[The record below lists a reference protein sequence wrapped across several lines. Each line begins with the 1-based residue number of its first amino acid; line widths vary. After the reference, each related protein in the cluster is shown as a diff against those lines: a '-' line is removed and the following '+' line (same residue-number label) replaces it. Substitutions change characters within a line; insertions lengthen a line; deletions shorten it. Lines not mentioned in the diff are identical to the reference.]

1 MNSPVLMRP
10 ESPDTTS
17 PLNLSIKEETRIKTE
32 DGIRSSQST
41 PSPPPSLPSWTKG
54 RVWSPAVDPARRIW
68 SPAVTCEQES
78 KLINNNNVVVDVMCG
93 DCGGMSSKFR
103 PDSSGLCSSC
113 IQGQSR
119 TERAFPVRTFFKI
132 KYIII
137 FLSMSIN
144 CKKKSELVTSVLY
157 LYNGHCTT
165 LE

>member
-1 MNSPVLMRP
+1 MRGLNSPVLMRP

-54 RVWSPAVDPARRIW
+54 RVWSPAVDPSRRIW

-78 KLINNNNVVVDVMCG
+78 KLINNNNVTVDVMCG
-93 DCGGMSSKFR
+93 DCGGISSKFR

-119 TERAFPVRTFFKI
+119 TERAFPVRT
-132 KYIII
+132 YIII
-137 FLSMSIN
+137 ILTMSIN
-144 CKKKSELVTSVLY
+144 CKKKCSLSVNAHSTS
-157 LYNGHCTT
+157 